1 MKLKYSHPLG
11 YGNSSTHPNSNPLP
25 FLFANVHQN
34 HEQTAPEQLHPQQN
48 SSDNHARA
56 APLTAGIELNRRAEA
71 RPDERAEKSHSEQ
84 EQQQKS
90 KLGDD
95 KVSEKGKSIKLFG
108 QNIQMGSSSN
118 SPQLKQQ
125 SEKQLDLNK
134 PTGRGSPQQNDVN
147 MRMAM
152 KSNPPAQSSHLPPA
166 NNSNLN
172 SPPSSELNKNV
183 GQSEHSSAQNVND
196 ALQYKSFSIS
206 SNSNPTQSLSPRFSL
221 QNSNGLRV
229 PHNTPTSNLS
239 AQSIVDDGNAM
250 LKESIIGRGKHWKN
264 AGKENEENISELLR
278 MIVQSYGCLREEPS
292 SNKSVDNASKHSSN
306 QQECT
311 DELGNVG
318 SQQCRASASSSGS
331 ARDHTPGSK
340 QHDGRPYWA
349 KSEEPPDPQNEL
361 EHVDALLGG
370 EKHFSKI
377 LDRSGVGSSHYSYS
391 QPTSSDSK
399 KHSQHSPVNS
409 DQQNRTQISQQSSR
423 SQHTDSQDNSQHLVT
438 NSKPSNS
445 PNWQGKRKRAQRSG
459 PPRRTVKSDNKNDN
473 EERNVEMGKMKG
485 DTLAA
490 TARKISFGDKQKGK
504 AKIASSTH
512 KRKVAKIPTP
522 PESSDNSSSYHESE
536 GENSGKLNES
546 IVAQRANNR

>member
-1 MKLKYSHPLG
+1 M
-11 YGNSSTHPNSNPLP
+11 
-25 FLFANVHQN
+25 
-34 HEQTAPEQLHPQQN
+34 QQN
-48 SSDNHARA
+48 SSNNHARA

-71 RPDERAEKSHSEQ
+71 RADERAEKSHSELEF
-84 EQQQKS
+84 EQRQKP

-95 KVSEKGKSIKLFG
+95 NVSEKGKSIKLFG
-108 QNIQMGSSSN
+108 QNIQMGSSS
-118 SPQLKQQ
+118 SLPQLNQQ

-134 PTGRGSPQQNDVN
+134 PTGRGSPQQNADTPIHKTASRDIDSNPSLVSSSKFLQQNDVN

-152 KSNPPAQSSHLPPA
+152 ESNLPAQSSHLPPE

-221 QNSNGLRV
+221 QNSNGPRV

-250 LKESIIGRGKHWKN
+250 LKVSIIGRGKHWKN
-264 AGKENEENISELLR
+264 ANKENEENISELLR
-278 MIVQSYGCLREEPS
+278 MIVQSYGCLGEEPS

-311 DELGNVG
+311 DELGNVA

-349 KSEEPPDPQNEL
+349 KSEEPSDPQNEL
-361 EHVDALLGG
+361 EHFDALLGG
-370 EKHFSKI
+370 GKHFSKI
-377 LDRSGVGSSHYSYS
+377 LDRSGAGSSHYSYS

-423 SQHTDSQDNSQHLVT
+423 SQHTDSQDNSQHFVT
-438 NSKPSNS
+438 NPKPSNS
-445 PNWQGKRKRAQRSG
+445 PNWQGKRKRAQRYG
-459 PPRRTVKSDNKNDN
+459 PPRTVKSDNKNDSG
-473 EERNVEMGKMKG
+473 ERNVEMGKMKG
-485 DTLAA
+485 DTLTA
-490 TARKISFGDKQKGK
+490 TARKINFSDNQKGK
-504 AKIASSTH
+504 ATIASSTH

-536 GENSGKLNES
+536 GENSGKLINQS
-546 IVAQRANNR
+546 IVAQRANNQ